1 MSHVEDAS
9 SSLLKKL
16 ECLSC
21 DLTGDSA
28 PWPTKAWSK
37 QPAQPVHIL
46 TRPPHGNKFAI
57 YPMNAFTGNKIAAV
71 RLLRALGLPV
81 RRVLVG
87 VEQSAPATLR
97 ITTKLDREL
106 FALTTRLRALISI
119 VSVALPC

>member
-1 MSHVEDAS
+1 
-9 SSLLKKL
+9 
-16 ECLSC
+16 
-21 DLTGDSA
+21 
-28 PWPTKAWSK
+28 
-37 QPAQPVHIL
+37 
-46 TRPPHGNKFAI
+46 
-57 YPMNAFTGNKIAAV
+57 MNAFTGNKIAAV

>member
-57 YPMNAFTGNKIAAV
+57 YPANAAIAAT
-71 RLLRALGLPV
+71 A
-81 RRVLVG
+81 
-87 VEQSAPATLR
+87 ATYSYSYSYSYYYYYYSDTLS
-97 ITTKLDREL
+97 E
-106 FALTTRLRALISI
+106 
-119 VSVALPC
+119 